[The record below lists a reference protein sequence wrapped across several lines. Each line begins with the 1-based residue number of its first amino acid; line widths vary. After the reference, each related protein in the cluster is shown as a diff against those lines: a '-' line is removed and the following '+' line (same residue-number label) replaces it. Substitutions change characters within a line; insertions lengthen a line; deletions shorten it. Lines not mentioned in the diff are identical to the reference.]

1 MEDKKVSVEE
11 IKRAL
16 AGDFE
21 QFAQEL
27 ADAMNAARAGRIIA
41 DTEEP
46 VRDANAEF
54 RQRAFQKALRLLQ
67 AKQEAFSPWGQRS
80 AEQGQAGDDT
90 PNHQRK
96 GRSS

>member
-1 MEDKKVSVEE
+1 MEDKRVSAEE

-16 AGDFE
+16 AGDFD

-54 RQRAFQKALRLLQ
+54 RQRAFPKALSLLQ
-67 AKQEAFSPWGQRS
+67 AKQEAFSPSGHRA
-80 AEQGQAGDDT
+80 AEQGQAGDDS
-90 PNHQRK
+90 PDDQRTN
-96 GRSS
+96 RHP